1 MGLVTAVLPMGT
13 ETLSRVC
20 SRRSWL
26 LALVFSWH
34 KGSIPGLRGPTR
46 LGEVEVATSEAFRR
60 QLGRRTSK
68 FPAQSLG

>member
-1 MGLVTAVLPMGT
+1 MGLVTAILPMGT
-13 ETLSRVC
+13 ETLSRLC

-34 KGSIPGLRGPTR
+34 KVSIPGLRGPTQ
-46 LGEVEVATSEAFRR
+46 LGEVEVATGAAFRR
-60 QLGRRTSK
+60 QLGQGTSK